1 MNNRERPA
9 IVVLAAGRGRRFAG
23 TSHKLEQ
30 SLGLG
35 GSTVLASTLR
45 HVIATQLPMVVV
57 TTQALEAQARRY
69 VASRD
74 VVVMPEEGTFH
85 GLGVGASIAAGVS
98 ALPDAPG
105 WVMLPADM
113 PMVRPSTL
121 TAVARAL
128 DEHPVSYAQ
137 HGGRRGH
144 PVGFSAELYSELVS
158 LTGDEGVRRLVA
170 RYPAQAVEV
179 DDPGVLMG
187 LDTIEDLAALR
198 AVRGGASTL
207 SSARTAFDHHR

>member
-1 MNNRERPA
+1 MSNRERPA
-9 IVVLAAGRGRRFAG
+9 IVVLAAGRGQRFVG
-23 TSHKLEQ
+23 SSHKLEQ
-30 SLGLG
+30 SLGG
-35 GSTVLASTLR
+35 ETVLASTLR
-45 HVIATQLPMVVV
+45 HAIATRLPVVVV
-57 TTQALEAQARRY
+57 TTQALESQARRL

-74 VVVMPEEGTFH
+74 VVVMPEEGRFH

-98 ALPDAPG
+98 ALPDAQG

-121 TAVARAL
+121 AAVALAL

-144 PVGFSAELYSELVS
+144 PVGFSAELYSELTS

-170 RYPAQAVEV
+170 RYPALAVEV
-179 DDPGVLMG
+179 DDPGVLLG
-187 LDTIEDLAALR
+187 LDTAEDLAVLR
-198 AVRGGASTL
+198 AVRGGVSEQ
-207 SSARTAFDHHR
+207 RV